1 MYNSHVYIYIYGVR
15 ALSFGRAAYY
25 RFTLYYVLLL
35 SLWGLYVLYGPTTR
49 DDDSGILQ
57 VQRSRENTSRK
68 TIFFFCF
75 STYPFYIIFMY
86 IVHNTYLPPVSADY
100 RNISRFRDYFSNT

>member
-1 MYNSHVYIYIYGVR
+1 MYNRVYIYSVR

-35 SLWGLYVLYGPTTR
+35 WGLYILYGPTTR
-49 DDDSGILQ
+49 DDDSGVLQ

-68 TIFFFCF
+68 TIFFCFCY
-75 STYPFYIIFMY
+75 STYPFYIIFMH
-86 IVHNTYLPPVSADY
+86 IVHNTYYYTYTGRL
-100 RNISRFRDYFSNT
+100 